1 MGISAW
7 WLVQSMKRL
16 SRILPVAV
24 LFLMLI
30 AGMAAGVLQKDKKY
44 SSAENR
50 TLQQFPKFTVKRV
63 LNGKFQ
69 KKYETYLSD
78 QFPKRD
84 SWVKLQTVTE
94 RMFGKTES
102 NGVYFGK
109 DGYLLEKYTEEDIDN
124 KIADKNIKVLGK
136 FVKEALKVS
145 DVKVMMV
152 PSKTFTLENY
162 LPAFAETYNENI
174 FYNNLEKKLPDSV
187 LIDIYSI
194 LNQHAD
200 ENIFYRTDHHWTTQG
215 AWYGYSAYNKACGK
229 DEKAT
234 EAKKKL
240 KRVSVDFLGTTF
252 SKVNMYSQKDEINI
266 YEPENEM
273 EVIYN
278 MGEKTENTFYQTNF
292 LKKKDKYSVFFGGNQ
307 AVIEISGG
315 VKNNK
320 TLFVIKDSFA
330 NCMIPFLAEDYEKVV
345 VADMRHL
352 NIGMT
357 MLLRNYK
364 PSDVLV
370 LYNTIQFMQDRE
382 FALKL

>member
-1 MGISAW
+1 M
-7 WLVQSMKRL
+7 V
-16 SRILPVAV
+16 
-24 LFLMLI
+24 I
-30 AGMAAGVLQKDKKY
+30 AGMAAGILQKDKTY

-50 TLQQFPKFTVKRV
+50 TLQLFPKFTVKRV
-63 LNGKFQ
+63 LDGKFQ

-78 QFPKRD
+78 QFPLRD
-84 SWVKLQTVTE
+84 SWVKLQTAAE
-94 RMFGKTES
+94 RVFGKTES

-136 FVKEALKVS
+136 FVKEASKVS

-152 PSKTFTLENY
+152 PSKTFTLGNY

-174 FYNNLEKKLPDSV
+174 FYNKLGKKLPENV
-187 LIDIYSI
+187 LIDIYGI
-194 LNQHAD
+194 LSQHAD

-215 AWYGYSAYNKACGK
+215 AWYGYSAYNAACGI
-229 DEKAT
+229 DGSVA
-234 EAKKKL
+234 EAKKEL
-240 KRVSVDFLGTTF
+240 KKVSNDFLGTTF
-252 SKVNMYSQKDEINI
+252 SKINMYSQKDEISI
-266 YEPENEM
+266 YEPENKM
-273 EVIYN
+273 EVVYN
-278 MGEKTENTFYQTNF
+278 MGEKTENTFYQTKF

-307 AVIEISGG
+307 AVLEITGG

-320 TLFVIKDSFA
+320 TLFVVKDSFA
-330 NCMIPFLAEDYEKVV
+330 NCIIPFLAEDYEKVF

-352 NIGMT
+352 NVGMT

-364 PSDVLV
+364 PTDVLV